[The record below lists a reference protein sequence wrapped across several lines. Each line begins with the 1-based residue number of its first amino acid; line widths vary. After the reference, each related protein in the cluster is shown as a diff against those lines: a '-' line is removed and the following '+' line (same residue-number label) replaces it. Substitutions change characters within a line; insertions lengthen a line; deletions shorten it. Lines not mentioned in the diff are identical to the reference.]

1 VAEVSSVKQA
11 LAQSQVL
18 EQVQEAA
25 RRQGEQ
31 QQQSFAVSLNRQVDT
46 REHQVNQGEEPR
58 PETLDPDARQ
68 EREGSKDSKSSPDGP
83 RKDEGEDE
91 DEDELG
97 RHIDVHA

>member
-31 QQQSFAVSLNRQVDT
+31 QQQSFAVSLNRQVDA

-58 PETLDPDARQ
+58 PENPDPEARREQ
-68 EREGSKDSKSSPDGP
+68 EGSPDSKSSREGS
-83 RKDEGEDE
+83 REDEGEDE
-91 DEDELG
+91 EELG
-97 RHIDVHA
+97 RHVDVHA